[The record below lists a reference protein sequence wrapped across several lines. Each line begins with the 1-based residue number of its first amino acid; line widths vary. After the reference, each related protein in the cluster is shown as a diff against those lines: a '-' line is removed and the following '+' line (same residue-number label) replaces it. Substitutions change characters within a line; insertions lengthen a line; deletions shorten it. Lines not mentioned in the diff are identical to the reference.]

1 MNPLVG
7 VKTSVRVVKHEPS
20 RCPALLQGH
29 LENRVIHAKRLYH
42 PTVYDD
48 LVLQILK
55 LDCFDHVGN
64 CDVAQNDTL
73 FL

>member
-7 VKTSVRVVKHEPS
+7 VKTSVRVVKHETS

-55 LDCFDHVGN
+55 LDCFDHVGDGN
-64 CDVAQNDTL
+64 VAQDDAL